1 MSEEIFD
8 GEKRQMILTISMD
21 AGNNKGESVSP
32 AITALLASPQIQLQ
46 PRSRMIKSTL
56 LSVRRVRGLGSSPSS
71 AKERLCDLKIL
82 YS

>member
-1 MSEEIFD
+1 
-8 GEKRQMILTISMD
+8 MILTISMD
-21 AGNNKGESVSP
+21 AGNYC
-32 AITALLASPQIQLQ
+32 ITAVLASSKIQLQ

-71 AKERLCDLKIL
+71 ATERLCDLKFL

>member
-1 MSEEIFD
+1 MLQEILD

-32 AITALLASPQIQLQ
+32 DITALLASPKIQLQ
-46 PRSRMIKSTL
+46 PRSRMIRSTL
-56 LSVRRVRGLGSSPSS
+56 LSVHTVRGLGSSPSP
-71 AKERLCDLKIL
+71 ATEMLCDLKYL

>member
-1 MSEEIFD
+1 MSQEIFD
-8 GEKRQMILTISMD
+8 GEKRQMILTISLD

-32 AITALLASPQIQLQ
+32 AVTAVPASPKVQLQ

-71 AKERLCDLKIL
+71 ATEMLCDL
-82 YS
+82 